1 MIPLLLEH
9 DRERMA
15 KSGSLWGGD
24 LMVSQEPA
32 RSRVNEAIDRLSEE
46 FRGVFSSETIR
57 DLVAAS
63 FESYRGSRI
72 TDFVPLL
79 VYRSARDHLGALAQS
94 GSTPQPLDQQSR

>member
-1 MIPLLLEH
+1 
-9 DRERMA
+9 
-15 KSGSLWGGD
+15 
-24 LMVSQEPA
+24 MVSQEPA
-32 RSRVNEAIDRLSEE
+32 RSRVNEAIDRLSDE
-46 FRGVFSSETIR
+46 FRGMFSSETIR

-94 GSTPQPLDQQSR
+94 GSAPQQLDQQSR